1 MLDRPEFHDPD
12 VKFGNFDKRF
22 AYYKTILYK
31 EPSLIIVWYH
41 EAFPALDMKFIL
53 SDTPEYPV
61 LGPPHPDVNVIKTK
75 MQKTTSTI
83 FLQMLDFI
91 FEGLLNV
98 DPADDES
105 EFDTYPE
112 WVRSAPLIILTHAND
127 ICRSRF
133 NLQLSAA
140 ASIKEITLFKS
151 MIGLS
156 IQSLTKSGAKSHGM
170 KTLTRWPS
178 LPKCQAMV
186 KITSPRGDAAD

>member
-1 MLDRPEFHDPD
+1 MLDRPEFQDPN
-12 VKFGNFDKRF
+12 VKFGNFDERL
-22 AYYKTILYK
+22 AYYQKIFYE
-31 EPSLIIVWYH
+31 EPSLIIVWFH

-61 LGPPHPDVNVIKTK
+61 RGPPHLDVNVVKTN

-83 FLQMLDFI
+83 FLEMLDFI
-91 FEGLLNV
+91 FEGFLNV

-105 EFDTYPE
+105 QFDTYPE

-140 ASIKEITLFKS
+140 ASIGEIALFKS

-156 IQSLTKSGAKSHGM
+156 VQPLTKSGAESHGM
-170 KTLTRWPS
+170 KTFTRWPPVPNC
-178 LPKCQAMV
+178 LAMV
-186 KITSPRGDAAD
+186 TITRLRGDAAD

>member
-1 MLDRPEFHDPD
+1 MLDRPEFQDPN
-12 VKFGNFDKRF
+12 VKFGNFGERI

-53 SDTPEYPV
+53 SDTPQYPV
-61 LGPPHPDVNVIKTK
+61 LGPPHLDVNVIKTK

-105 EFDTYPE
+105 EFDTYPK

-133 NLQLSAA
+133 NLQLFAA

-170 KTLTRWPS
+170 KTLTRWT
-178 LPKCQAMV
+178 QV
-186 KITSPRGDAAD
+186 TITSPWGDAAD